1 MTIRRRV
8 QTNTSQP
15 DLRSDLAASRQVD
28 VSAARAVDRNRRVVR
43 DEELRAAVQRLDTTT
58 SPGMVEAL
66 MRWIEDEYERR
77 QGGKLIGLFGRC
89 YLGPPYVDHR
99 LDLGGGF
106 ILEHFTRGQD
116 PPPPFRGARPLAR
129 SNAYVYVEVYDD
141 GALVPIR
148 TDGRP
153 VI

>member
-8 QTNTSQP
+8 QTSSGQP
-15 DLRSDLAASRQVD
+15 GLRSDLASSRQVD
-28 VSAARAVDRNRRVVR
+28 VAAARTIDRNRRVIR
-43 DEELRAAVQRLDTTT
+43 DEELLAAVQRLDTTT
-58 SPGMVEAL
+58 SPTMVAAL
-66 MRWIEDEYERR
+66 MRWIEDEFERR
-77 QGGKLIGLFGRC
+77 QGGQLIGLFGRC

-99 LDLGGGF
+99 MDLGGGF
-106 ILEHFTRGQD
+106 IVEHFTRGQS
-116 PPPPFRGARPLAR
+116 PPLPFREARPLAR
-129 SNAYVYVEVYDD
+129 SNAYAYVEVYDD